1 MKDPNSDADW
11 CRVPPKYLHVLVLHI
26 SGLPRKWSLHSKF
39 LMILFCGYY
48 KLEQLFCAVALEVYS
63 NGNYH
68 TVEYLQGNFLAICIF
83 QRCKSLLLR
92 FPENL
97 IWYCIELD
105 KKWMISWNHAI
116 LENWHLSSLKFAPTC
131 SRSMN
136 EPSMGWG
143 VVRILLST
151 NLCLSKF
158 ETCSTRIWFTTS
170 SLRQWRLYCNFTQ
183 H

>member
-1 MKDPNSDADW
+1 MQSTSKVSSYSGAAHL
-11 CRVPPKYLHVLVLHI
+11 RFTQKAVPTQQI
-26 SGLPRKWSLHSKF
+26 SHDTTLWLLQVGAT
-39 LMILFCGYY
+39 ILCSS
-48 KLEQLFCAVALEVYS
+48 LEVYS

-105 KKWMISWNHAI
+105 KKWKISWNQAI

-131 SRSMN
+131 SNSMN
-136 EPSMGWG
+136 EPSMGGG

-158 ETCSTRIWFTTS
+158 ETRRWFTTS